1 MNSLTVYLFCLQM
14 SPFTPGAGCAQG
26 SNMRDFSL
34 SLKQLTK
41 LDIITHIF
49 QVKKLRLEMSGYLP
63 QGTDL
68 VSAEPGR
75 APLAY

>member
-1 MNSLTVYLFCLQM
+1 
-14 SPFTPGAGCAQG
+14 
-26 SNMRDFSL
+26 MRDFSL